1 MSDWIGEGSS
11 VSGSGTTGTPLSTL
25 RDSIKEIIQDAA
37 YTDTLLTGRINAA
50 VSAIAAGI
58 RMPDGQISP
67 PLPDLFKYDVVNTS
81 ITLPY
86 VSLPTDYQRKV
97 IKIYDSSSYLIS
109 PPAGGD
115 YYSFAKFLS
124 RLNKLDMTETGSI
137 YQVAI
142 KGTKL
147 YYQGIPSASTTIGLH
162 YYRKPTILAGD
173 SDVPEGIPEHL
184 TGDLIKH
191 WVIKELYGETI
202 EAGVTEPSRGM
213 EYHTR
218 KFYEQMINLADFIGI
233 DATPEFYGTDSGG
246 EDGGVCD

>member
-1 MSDWIGEGSS
+1 MSDWIGEGTS

-137 YQVAI
+137 YQVCV

-162 YYRKPTILAGD
+162 YYRKPVDMAGD
-173 SDVPEGIPEHL
+173 ADFPDGIPEHL
-184 TGDLIKH
+184 QERLIKH
-191 WVIKELYGETI
+191 YVIKEILGEAI
-202 EAGVTEPSRGM
+202 EDGQDNTGIGTK
-213 EYHTR
+213 YHNR
-218 KFYEQMINLADFIGI
+218 KFYEAMTELCDFIGI
-233 DATPEFYGTDSGG
+233 DAEPQYYGSDGF
-246 EDGGVCD
+246 EDRGACD